1 VPVIY
6 WLVRRVQGFQCLS
19 SSMASLEKVVQK
31 PGIYEKEKFATEGI
45 YIK

>member
-1 VPVIY
+1 
-6 WLVRRVQGFQCLS
+6 
-19 SSMASLEKVVQK
+19 MASLEKVVQK